1 MDSFFLWLE
10 ATPLSVSIRES
21 RSVFMYPGILS
32 AHAIGMGLA
41 AGICAAGALHV
52 LGLGAAEPSREFK
65 RFIPVMWFGFVMNA
79 VSGVLL
85 LIAYPTKA
93 LTNPLFYLKLSLIA
107 LGLWTSVIL
116 NRRAFEDSAPVS
128 ARMWPQVRL
137 LAIATLVC
145 WTGAI
150 VSGRLLAYTY
160 TRLLADF

>member
-10 ATPLSVSIRES
+10 STPMSVTIRES
-21 RSVFMYPGILS
+21 QSVFMYPAILS

-41 AGICAAGALHV
+41 GGICAALALHV
-52 LGLGAAEPSREFK
+52 LAIGAAAPAREFK
-65 RFIPVMWFGFVMNA
+65 RFIPVMWFGFIMNA

-93 LTNPLFYLKLSLIA
+93 LTNPLFYLKLSLIG
-107 LGLWTSVIL
+107 LGLWTSVII
-116 NRRAFEDSAPVS
+116 NHRAFQGSAPANDHVS
-128 ARMWPQVRL
+128 PQVRF
-137 LAIATLVC
+137 LAITTLVC